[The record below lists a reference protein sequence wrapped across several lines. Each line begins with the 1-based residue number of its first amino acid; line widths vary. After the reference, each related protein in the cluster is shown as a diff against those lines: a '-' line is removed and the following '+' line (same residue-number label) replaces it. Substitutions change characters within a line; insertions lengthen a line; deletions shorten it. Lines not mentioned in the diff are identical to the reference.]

1 MVFEF
6 MQFDLIAI
14 GRRMPAWIDSA
25 FSEYSKRLPKSI
37 NFNLIEITPATRTK
51 NKNSGQ
57 LKKIEEEKINAVI
70 TSDNIVIVL
79 DEKGKTISSHSLSV
93 QLQTWMDDQQH
104 ISVLIGG
111 ADGLSSSI
119 KNKADQ
125 IWSLSEMTLPHGL
138 VRIIMIEQLYRAWSI
153 INRHPYHR
161 K

>member
-1 MVFEF
+1 

-25 FSEYSKRLPKSI
+25 FCEYSKRLPESI
-37 NFNLIEITPATRTK
+37 NFNLIEVAPATRSK
-51 NKNSGQ
+51 NKNSEQ

-70 TSDNIVIVL
+70 APGNIVIAL
-79 DEKGKTISSHSLSV
+79 DEKGEAISSHSLSL

-104 ISVLIGG
+104 LSILIGG

-119 KNKADQ
+119 KKKADQ

-153 INRHPYHR
+153 INCHPYHR

>member
-1 MVFEF
+1 

-14 GRRMPAWIDSA
+14 GRRMPAWIGSA
-25 FSEYSKRLPKSI
+25 FCEYSKRLPKSI
-37 NFNLIEITPATRTK
+37 NFNLIEITPATRSK
-51 NKNSGQ
+51 NKNSEQ

-70 TSDNIVIVL
+70 ASGNLVIAL
-79 DEKGKTISSHSLSV
+79 DEKGKMISSHSLSV
-93 QLQTWMDDQQH
+93 QLQTWMYNQQH
-104 ISVLIGG
+104 ISILVGG

-153 INRHPYHR
+153 INCHPYHR

>member
-1 MVFEF
+1 

-14 GRRMPAWIDSA
+14 GRRMPTWIDSA
-25 FSEYSKRLPKSI
+25 FCEYSKRLPKSI
-37 NFNLIEITPATRTK
+37 NFNLIEITPATRSK
-51 NKNSGQ
+51 NKNLEQ

-70 TSDNIVIVL
+70 ASGNLIIAL

-93 QLQTWMDDQQH
+93 QLQIWMDNQQH
-104 ISVLIGG
+104 ISILIGG

-153 INRHPYHR
+153 INCHPYHR

>member
-1 MVFEF
+1 

-25 FSEYSKRLPKSI
+25 FYEYSKRLPKSI
-37 NFNLIEITPATRTK
+37 NFNLIEVAPATRSK
-51 NKNSGQ
+51 NKNSEQ

-70 TSDNIVIVL
+70 APGNIVIAL
-79 DEKGKTISSHSLSV
+79 DEKGEAISSHSLSL
-93 QLQTWMDDQQH
+93 QLQTWVDNQQH
-104 ISVLIGG
+104 LSILIGG

-153 INRHPYHR
+153 INCHPYHR

>member
-1 MVFEF
+1 

-14 GRRMPAWIDSA
+14 GRRMPTWIDSA
-25 FSEYSKRLPKSI
+25 FCEYSKRLPKSI
-37 NFNLIEITPATRTK
+37 NFNLIEITPATRSK
-51 NKNSGQ
+51 NKNLEQ

-70 TSDNIVIVL
+70 ASGNLVIAL
-79 DEKGKTISSHSLSV
+79 DEKGKMISSHSLSV
-93 QLQTWMDDQQH
+93 QLQTWMYNQQH
-104 ISVLIGG
+104 ISILVGG

-153 INRHPYHR
+153 INCHPYHR

>member
-1 MVFEF
+1 

-14 GRRMPAWIDSA
+14 GKRMPTWIDSA
-25 FSEYSKRLPKSI
+25 FCEYSKRLPTSI
-37 NFNLIEITPATRTK
+37 NFNLIEITPATRSK
-51 NKNSGQ
+51 NKNLEQ

-70 TSDNIVIVL
+70 GSNNLIIAL
-79 DEKGKTISSHSLSV
+79 DEKGKMISSHSLSV

-104 ISVLIGG
+104 ISILIGG
-111 ADGLSSSI
+111 ADGLSLSI